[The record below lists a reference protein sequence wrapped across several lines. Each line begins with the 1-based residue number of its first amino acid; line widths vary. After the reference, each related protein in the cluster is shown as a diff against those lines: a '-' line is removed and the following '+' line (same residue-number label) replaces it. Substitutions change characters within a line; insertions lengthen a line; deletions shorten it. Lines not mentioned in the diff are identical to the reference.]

1 MALPSKALVVA
12 AKKNYDVWW
21 YINESFALVS
31 LQKIDSDMILLQ
43 AMIVMIGKI
52 RVQRTKAY
60 FSIIKCLKL

>member
-1 MALPSKALVVA
+1 MALPSKALVA